1 MLLLKG
7 NKLMNWKRV
16 YSIMLLRLVDKSCKW
31 SNEVIERVENKDIE
45 VCRNKYIK
53 RCIDEKKILFIEN

>member
-16 YSIMLLRLVDKSCKW
+16 YSIMLLRLVDESCKW